1 MKKEKVTIADERIT
15 MEEWEQLAKEGIRI
29 PIAVFTSGISMWPLL
44 RAHEDYAIM
53 EYPARELKK
62 GDIVVFHRTDGKEV
76 AHRLFWMDET
86 SLQTIG
92 DNCDAPDA
100 KFPRSSVAGIVT
112 SVCRK
117 GWTIQ
122 VDNCFW
128 RCYGLI
134 MIWTNPVRMFIR
146 NKLFRP
152 FRSFMI
158 RVIKGKKY
166 KKKY

>member
-1 MKKEKVTIADERIT
+1 MKNEKITLSEERIT
-15 MEEWEQLAKEGIRI
+15 MQEWEQLAKEGIRM

-53 EYPARELKK
+53 EYPQRELQK

-76 AHRLFWMDET
+76 AHRLFWMDDE

-112 SVCRK
+112 AVNRK
-117 GWTIQ
+117 GRMIQ
-122 VDNCFW
+122 VDTRFW
-128 RCYGLI
+128 RFYGLF
-134 MIWTNPVRMFIR
+134 MIWSNPVRMFIR

-152 FRSFMI
+152 FRRFLI
-158 RVIKGKKY
+158 RVIKGKK
-166 KKKY
+166 K

>member
-1 MKKEKVTIADERIT
+1 MKKEEVVLSDERIT
-15 MEEWEQLAKEGIRI
+15 MAEWEQLAKEGIRM

-53 EYPARELKK
+53 EYPQRELQK

-76 AHRLFWMDET
+76 AHRLFWMDDEL
-86 SLQTIG
+86 LQTIG

-112 SVCRK
+112 AVNRK
-117 GWTIQ
+117 GRMIQ
-122 VDNCFW
+122 VDTRFW
-128 RCYGLI
+128 RFYGRF
-134 MIWTNPVRMFIR
+134 MIWSNPVRMFIR

-152 FRSFMI
+152 FRKFMI
-158 RVIKGKKY
+158 RVIKGKK
-166 KKKY
+166 

>member
-1 MKKEKVTIADERIT
+1 MRKEKVTIADERIT
-15 MEEWEQLAKEGIRI
+15 MEEWERLAKEGIRM

-44 RAHEDYAIM
+44 RAHEDYAVM
-53 EYPARELKK
+53 EYSTRELKK

-76 AHRLFWMDET
+76 AHRLCWMDET

-112 SVCRK
+112 AVCHK
-117 GWTIQ
+117 GRTIQ
-122 VDNCFW
+122 VDTKFW
-128 RCYGLI
+128 RLYGLF
-134 MIWTNPVRMFIR
+134 MIWSNPVRMFIR

-152 FRSFMI
+152 FRRFMI
-158 RVIKGKKY
+158 RVIKGKKV
-166 KKKY
+166 